1 MPNVDFQPDRD
12 IPDLGNQVI
21 IVTGGNVGLG
31 LETIRQLAKHNPA
44 QIFLAARS
52 REKAEAVIQEIRRS
66 DPKASPI
73 TFLPLDLASFDSV
86 KSAVATFL
94 KAESRLDILI
104 NNAGVMMLPEG
115 LTKDGYEIQ
124 FGTNVMGHALLT
136 QLLLPT
142 LIHTAKLNPQTR
154 VVALSSAS
162 EGVGAD
168 GVWDLK
174 TLKTPM
180 SEIHT
185 TKRYGRSKLG
195 NIHYASALARCY
207 DGQLKV
213 VSVHA
218 GMVATNLHHSSDGTF
233 LKPFLNIAV
242 SLFATPVDKGA
253 RSQLWAAVS
262 PDIAQGE
269 FYAPVGQ
276 VAKSSKASRNQELS
290 EKLWGWI
297 QAELKDHLKD
307 VE

>member
-1 MPNVDFQPDRD
+1 MPGVDFQPDRD
-12 IPDLGNQVI
+12 IPDLSNQVI

-44 QIFLAARS
+44 RIFLAARS
-52 REKAEAVIQEIRRS
+52 RDKAEAAIQDLRGS

-73 TFLPLDLASFDSV
+73 TFLPLDLAFFDSV
-86 KSAVATFL
+86 KTAVATFL
-94 KAESRLDILI
+94 KTESRLDILI
-104 NNAGVMMLPEG
+104 NNAGVMMIPEG

-136 QLLLPT
+136 QLFLPT
-142 LIHTAKLNPQTR
+142 LTRTSKLNPQAR

-162 EGVGAD
+162 EGVGSD
-168 GVWDLK
+168 GVWDLN

-195 NIHYASALARCY
+195 NIHYATALARRY
-207 DGQLKV
+207 AGQVKV
-213 VSVHA
+213 VSVHP

-242 SLFATPVDKGA
+242 SLFATPVEKGA

-262 PDIAQGE
+262 PDIVQGE
-269 FYAPVGQ
+269 FYAPIGQ
-276 VAKSSKASRNQELS
+276 VAKNSKASRNHDLS

-297 QAELKDHLKD
+297 QCELKDH
-307 VE
+307 VEGAK